1 MTDITIRLVIDVIG
15 ALESGVLAPNVY
27 LFDNNRR
34 GGSTGHG
41 TAALDTSAA
50 VGDRLIWTIA
60 PMECGTY
67 CEIAAIDLPEAL
79 CTVKREVFAGTNVSY
94 WTGAVFG
101 HVDDL
106 PYTIAL
112 GIGHY
117 GLTMTLENG
126 PRLSVPAIEVP
137 PQVATDSP
145 ATPGK

>member
-15 ALESGVLAPNVY
+15 ALESGALSPNVY
-27 LFDNNRR
+27 LFDSNRR

-41 TAALDTSAA
+41 TAALATSAA

-60 PMECGTY
+60 PMECETF

-94 WTGAVFG
+94 WTGAVLG
-101 HVDDL
+101 PVDDL

-112 GIGHY
+112 GIGHR
-117 GLTMTLENG
+117 GRTMTLDDG
-126 PRLSVPAIEVP
+126 PRLCVPAAEIP
-137 PQVATDSP
+137 PSVAAGRP
-145 ATPGK
+145 ANLGE